1 MYDIESVAPQQD
13 GYGNLYTLVSQETR
27 LLQVSPSG
35 DDVRHSV
42 SVAAATPFLHPSSGA
57 ISTLS
62 RNS

>member
-1 MYDIESVAPQQD
+1 VYDIESLAPQQD

-27 LLQVSPSG
+27 LLQVSP
-35 DDVRHSV
+35 RRRCPPFSV
-42 SVAAATPFLHPSSGA
+42 LVTAVTPFLHPSSGA